1 MLAQQKEALTSLISA
16 ALETLGVTGVTV
28 ILERPKMP
36 EHGDV
41 ACTVAMQLARAL
53 KKNPREIAT
62 QIVEALKANP
72 ESEALIKSVEIAG
85 PGFINLRIQDNARQE
100 IIRQVLKAGT
110 SFGLSLIHI

>member
-41 ACTVAMQLARAL
+41 ACTVAMPVSYTHLTL
-53 KKNPREIAT
+53 PT
-62 QIVEALKANP
+62 
-72 ESEALIKSVEIAG
+72 
-85 PGFINLRIQDNARQE
+85 
-100 IIRQVLKAGT
+100 T
-110 SFGLSLIHI
+110 